1 MIRPEVR
8 ASFWRWREL
17 IIGLL
22 VVALGAYWYFTS
34 FGLLKLAGVVTM
46 LFGAMAIFVGQQRG
60 RFRVT
65 GSAPGIV
72 NLVEGQISYFG
83 PKEGGAIAIADITG
97 VSLVKHE
104 DMRSWRLDQ
113 NGHPSLIIPIAAQ
126 GGELLFDAFAELKDL
141 NLENMV
147 HQISQENEHSAVI
160 WRRNDYGRNDR
171 YLH

>member
-1 MIRPEVR
+1 MIRAEVK

-17 IIGLL
+17 IIGIL
-22 VVALGAYWYFTS
+22 VMALGANWYFTS
-34 FGLLKLAGVVTM
+34 FGMLKLAGAVAI
-46 LFGAMAIFVGQQRG
+46 LFGAISIFVGQQRG

-72 NLVEGQISYFG
+72 GLVEGQISYFG

-97 VSLVKHE
+97 VSLVTHE

-113 NGHPSLIIPIAAQ
+113 NGHPSLIIPITAQ

-147 HQISQENEHSAVI
+147 HQISQVNENSAVI
-160 WRRNDYGRNDR
+160 WRRNDYGRNDG

>member
-17 IIGLL
+17 MIGLL

-104 DMRSWRLDQ
+104 DMQSWRLDQ
-113 NGHPSLIIPIAAQ
+113 NGHPSLIIPITAQ

>member
-1 MIRPEVR
+1 MIRAEVK

-17 IIGLL
+17 IIGIL
-22 VVALGAYWYFTS
+22 VMALGANWYFAS
-34 FGLLKLAGVVTM
+34 FGLLKLAGAVAI
-46 LFGAMAIFVGQQRG
+46 LFGAISIFVGQQRG
-60 RFRVT
+60 RFRVI

-72 NLVEGQISYFG
+72 GLVEGQISYFG
-83 PKEGGAIAIADITG
+83 PKEGGVIAIADITG
-97 VSLVKHE
+97 VSLVTHE
-104 DMRSWRLDQ
+104 DMRSWRLDR
-113 NGHPSLIIPIAAQ
+113 NGHPSLIIPITAQ

-147 HQISQENEHSAVI
+147 HQISQVNENSAVI

>member
-1 MIRPEVR
+1 MIRAEVK

-17 IIGLL
+17 IIGIL
-22 VVALGAYWYFTS
+22 VMALGANWYFTS
-34 FGLLKLAGVVTM
+34 FGMLKLAGAVAI
-46 LFGAMAIFVGQQRG
+46 LFGAISIFVGQQRG

-72 NLVEGQISYFG
+72 GLVEGQISYFG

-97 VSLVKHE
+97 VSLVTHE

-113 NGHPSLIIPIAAQ
+113 NGHPSLIIPITAQ
-126 GGELLFDAFAELKDL
+126 GGELLFDAFAGLKDL

-147 HQISQENEHSAVI
+147 HQISQVNENSAVI
-160 WRRNDYGRNDR
+160 WRRNDYGRNDG